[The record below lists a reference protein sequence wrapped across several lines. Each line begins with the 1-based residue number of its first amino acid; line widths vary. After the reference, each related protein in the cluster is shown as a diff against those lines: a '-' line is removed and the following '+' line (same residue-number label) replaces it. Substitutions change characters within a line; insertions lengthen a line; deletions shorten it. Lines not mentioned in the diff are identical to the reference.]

1 MSGLVRHHG
10 RVAQGPLLAVCGTS
24 QADAPAMA
32 ASEEVGRLI
41 AERGGIVVCGGTTGV
56 MEGSARGAAAAGG
69 TSLGLLPGDDLS
81 AAAPDLTLALATGL
95 GEIRNALIAR
105 VCAGMVAIGGG
116 YGTLSEI
123 GFMLRLGKPVAAL
136 NTWQLS
142 PPGSAEPE
150 PALHLS
156 PSAEDAV
163 TWLFNQIGARN

>member
-1 MSGLVRHHG
+1 MSGRARHYSG
-10 RVAQGPLLAVCGTS
+10 VAQGPLLAVCGTS

-69 TSLGLLPGDDLS
+69 TSIGLLPGDDLA
-81 AAAPDLTLALATGL
+81 AAAPDLTVALATGL
-95 GEIRNALIAR
+95 GEIRNTLIAR

-136 NTWQLS
+136 DTWRIS
-142 PPGSAEPE
+142 PPGHDDPE

-163 TWLFNQIGARN
+163 SWVFEQIGMAG